1 MRLASGPR
9 DRRARDLLAG
19 GFTLIELLI
28 VVAII
33 AILAAIAVPNFLE
46 SQMRAKVSRV
56 HTDQRAISVAV
67 EAYVTDHGKVAPGQ
81 VDMQRLQGISGYR
94 AQLLAA
100 VSRLTTPISYITVY
114 PQDPFVTPT
123 PFNPADP
130 NDNRQHYLYFAFT
143 NDDSGVELQCFRMG
157 YHYAVQ
163 SKGPART
170 NSSFGGLHSHLAN
183 KTGFVY
189 DSTNGTRSEGTII
202 RTNKGISD
210 ALGN

>member
-1 MRLASGPR
+1 MMFVQKQPAP
-9 DRRARDLLAG
+9 RRA
-19 GFTLIELLI
+19 FTLIELLI

-46 SQMRAKVSRV
+46 AQMRSKVSRV
-56 HTDQRAISVAV
+56 HSDQRAIAIAAES
-67 EAYVTDHGKVAPGQ
+67 YLTDYGKPAPGQ
-81 VDMQRLQGISGYR
+81 LDVPGGSGWR
-94 AQLLAA
+94 EKLMMAIT
-100 VSRLTTPISYITVY
+100 RLTTPIAYIANY
-114 PQDPFVTPT
+114 PIDPFAGPT

-130 NDNRQHYLYFAFT
+130 NDNRRHYLYFAFSNT
-143 NDDSGVELQCFRMG
+143 DAGAEKTCFGLG
-157 YHYAVQ
+157 YIYAIQ

-170 NSSFGGLHSHLAN
+170 NSKFGGLHSHLAN

-189 DSTNGTRSEGTII
+189 DPTNGSRSDGTII